1 MPGMPAAYGPQC
13 GMKSAADLLCNSA
26 QIEAVVFEAF
36 EISPPS
42 AEVLASEGALIC
54 DFPDCSAQIPLLEF
68 QKPSFQHALADFLEK
83 GSMEPLRCFQ
93 AFVTKSQ
100 TPIVE
105 SRDTGSPRLIT
116 HLLIPL
122 LESIGSSVDE
132 SVPRLRKRVRD
143 DAVIEAAELPWR
155 RLPLWMAIRVGI
167 QRQLQLLLGSE
178 VGRVYYKFLI
188 ITVLVELLRDCP
200 GELAPELTMML
211 QAKVCRRLAKLEQQ
225 KNKTLEVHS
234 KLSDTTAAFFEES
247 IKQVTQLVSLA

>member
-1 MPGMPAAYGPQC
+1 
-13 GMKSAADLLCNSA
+13 
-26 QIEAVVFEAF
+26 
-36 EISPPS
+36 
-42 AEVLASEGALIC
+42 
-54 DFPDCSAQIPLLEF
+54 
-68 QKPSFQHALADFLEK
+68 
-83 GSMEPLRCFQ
+83 
-93 AFVTKSQ
+93 
-100 TPIVE
+100 
-105 SRDTGSPRLIT
+105 
-116 HLLIPL
+116 
-122 LESIGSSVDE
+122 
-132 SVPRLRKRVRD
+132 
-143 DAVIEAAELPWR
+143 
-155 RLPLWMAIRVGI
+155 MAIRVGI